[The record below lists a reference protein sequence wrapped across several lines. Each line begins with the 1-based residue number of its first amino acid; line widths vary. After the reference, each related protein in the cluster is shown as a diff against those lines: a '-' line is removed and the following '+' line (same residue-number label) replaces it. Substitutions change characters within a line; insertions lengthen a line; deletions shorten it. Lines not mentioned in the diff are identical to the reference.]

1 MSSDMTYQA
10 GRKRLHDNARAAI
23 GSQQVERICD
33 ALVRRYFPDEPETQ
47 PQVLPRRD
55 EGSIF
60 CLPTCKHQY
69 IEACNN
75 YHYNR
80 PGYNPPVPPML
91 EVPGFEVFELRKVML
106 QAWDLFE
113 YEMEL
118 RGFILEE
125 FEFPRRYNGL
135 YEELLPIRISP
146 D

>member
-10 GRKRLHDNARAAI
+10 GRKRLHAKARAAI
-23 GSQQVERICD
+23 GSHQVESIID
-33 ALVRRYFPDEPETQ
+33 ALVRCYFPDVPAPQ
-47 PQVLPRRD
+47 PQAFPRRD

-60 CLPTCKHQY
+60 CLPTSKHQY
-69 IEACNN
+69 DKACDN
-75 YHYNR
+75 YYGNR
-80 PGYNPPVPPML
+80 PGENPPVPPML
-91 EVPGFEVFELRKVML
+91 EIPGFDAFELRKVML

-118 RGFILEE
+118 RGFLLEE